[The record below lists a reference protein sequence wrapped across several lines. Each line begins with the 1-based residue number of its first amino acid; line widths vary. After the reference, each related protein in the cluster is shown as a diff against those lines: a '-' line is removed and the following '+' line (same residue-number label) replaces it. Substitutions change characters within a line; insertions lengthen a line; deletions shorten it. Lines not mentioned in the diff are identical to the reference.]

1 MIMMMGPTPAP
12 EQMPTAQAQ
21 GFPLS
26 QAQMIAI
33 AILAVAYFQRAKLGR
48 NGLMAA
54 VAIAAALLLNER
66 RSGYRRRMGKG
77 KGLGKMRKIGKG
89 QGFGKM
95 LKGKREGYC
104 PDCRK

>member
-1 MIMMMGPTPAP
+1 MIMMMGPSPAP

-26 QAQMIAI
+26 QTQMIAI

-66 RSGYRRRMGKG
+66 RQKSSGYRKMGKG
-77 KGLGKMRKIGKG
+77 KGL
-89 QGFGKM
+89 GKM